1 MPATTMNVPSCDQ
14 GTNIGDHTN
23 GTDQFVMGG
32 GKHQRPIRRRGGR
45 RQTSFRHTLQKSFR
59 MFSKRSIFGES
70 RCSHRGVPCE
80 QSVDDDDDGDV
91 ETDDEDE
98 IEVAVQARIN
108 KQRRPTK
115 TAPPITKSS
124 TPCHTEKDE
133 NISITTRDSSL
144 ADGIPSVIYIVHDN
158 FLAKVNKRNLL
169 KRIQNSFRQVAS
181 TERLL
186 LNDSDEE
193 AYDETLVEL

>member
-23 GTDQFVMGG
+23 GTDQSVMGG
-32 GKHQRPIRRRGGR
+32 IKNQRPIRRAGR

-80 QSVDDDDDGDV
+80 QSLDDDVDV

-98 IEVAVQARIN
+98 IEVAVHARIN

-115 TAPPITKSS
+115 TAIPTTKSS

-169 KRIQNSFRQVAS
+169 KRIQNSFRQVTS
-181 TERLL
+181 TERL

>member
-1 MPATTMNVPSCDQ
+1 MMQATMNVPSCD

-23 GTDQFVMGG
+23 GTDQSVMGG
-32 GKHQRPIRRRGGR
+32 KNQRSVRRGL
-45 RQTSFRHTLQKSFR
+45 RQISFRHTLKKSFR

-80 QSVDDDDDGDV
+80 QSLLDDDDDV

-98 IEVAVQARIN
+98 IKVAPVVRT

-115 TAPPITKSS
+115 TATPTTTKSPT
-124 TPCHTEKDE
+124 TPSYTDKEE

-169 KRIQNSFRQVAS
+169 KRIQNSFRKVTS
-181 TERLL
+181 TERL